1 LFKRPPLRR
10 DPAVGW
16 LAQSEVSTVS
26 GKTVRFKSFRQ
37 LRLRTLL
44 IVIGALCAGG
54 GYYADRYHRQR
65 QVTELVTRHGGQIA
79 YRKAL
84 RSDEP
89 AREPRPLSWL
99 EGFALRDIEA
109 VTLFFASIE
118 DSDLAVLRNCPR
130 LKRLDLDYTTI
141 SDRGL
146 AEIAHLSSLVR
157 LDVKQTNVT
166 DAGMEA
172 IAQLPQLES
181 LLLDGVS
188 LTDSGLKHLESLPSL
203 RYLSLRQTE
212 VSQAGLERFQR
223 VKPECIVAR

>member
-1 LFKRPPLRR
+1 
-10 DPAVGW
+10 
-16 LAQSEVSTVS
+16 VSS
-26 GKTVRFKSFRQ
+26 KTIRGPCFTQ
-37 LRLRTLL
+37 LRLRTFF
-44 IVIGALCAGG
+44 IVVGVLCLGG

-65 QVTELVTRHGGQIA
+65 QVTDLVHRHGGQIA
-79 YRKAL
+79 YHRPLTADT
-84 RSDEP
+84 S
-89 AREPRPLSWL
+89 REPRENSWL
-99 EGFALRDIEA
+99 DEFALRDIEA
-109 VTLFFASIE
+109 VTLFLAPIE
-118 DSDLAVLRNCPR
+118 DADLAVLRNCSR
-130 LKRLDLDYTTI
+130 LKRLDLDYTSI

-157 LDVKQTNVT
+157 LDVKQTNIT

-203 RYLSLRQTE
+203 RYLSLRATA
-212 VSQAGLERFQR
+212 VSPEGLERFQR